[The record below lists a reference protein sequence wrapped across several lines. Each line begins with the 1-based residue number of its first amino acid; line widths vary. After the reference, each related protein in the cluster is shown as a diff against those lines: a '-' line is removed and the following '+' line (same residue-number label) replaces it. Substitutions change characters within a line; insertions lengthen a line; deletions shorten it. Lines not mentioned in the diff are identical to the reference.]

1 MHKLI
6 LILGAAALFAAGCGS
21 GDDNT
26 GDNSSSG
33 SAASSTTT
41 SSSSSSGG
49 SYKPST
55 ATPGQ
60 SAGGGGGG
68 GQTLSLSAD
77 PGGALKF
84 DKSDLSAKAGKVTI
98 VMKNPSSLPHA
109 IAIEGKG
116 VDKDGTTVGNGGT
129 STVSVTLKPG
139 TYEFYCP
146 VDGHKQAGMEGHL
159 TVS

>member
-21 GDDNT
+21 GDDDNA
-26 GDNSSSG
+26 GDNSSGG
-33 SAASSTTT
+33 SASSATTT
-41 SSSSSSGG
+41 SSSGG

-55 ATPGQ
+55 ATPAQ
-60 SAGGGGGG
+60 SSGGGGGG
-68 GQTLSLSAD
+68 GQTLNLSAD

-84 DKSDLSAKAGKVTI
+84 DKSDLSAKAGKVTL

-109 IAIEGKG
+109 IAVEGKG
-116 VDKDGTTVGNGGT
+116 VDKDGQTVGNGGT
-129 STVSVTLKPG
+129 STVTVALKPG
-139 TYEFYCP
+139 RYEFYCP